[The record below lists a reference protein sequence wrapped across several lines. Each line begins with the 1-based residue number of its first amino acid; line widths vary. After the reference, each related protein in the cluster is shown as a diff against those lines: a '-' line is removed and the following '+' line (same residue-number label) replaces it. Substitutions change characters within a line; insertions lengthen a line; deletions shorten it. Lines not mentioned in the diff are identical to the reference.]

1 MGLRFWV
8 ALETMASMAG
18 YEDWSKERL
27 IARILELEGT
37 AGMAG
42 DSGHDLRRDVLERDE
57 RLGAI
62 LKTAVEGIITIDERG
77 RIEGFNPAAERLFGY
92 KSAEVAGRNVSLLM
106 PEPYHSEH
114 DGYMANYART
124 GQPKI
129 IGIGREV
136 VGLRKD
142 GSVFPMDLAVS
153 ELRLGERRMYCGF
166 VRDITERKE
175 HETRLSEL
183 AASLA
188 DKNRELESIVYVA
201 SHDLRSPLVNIQG
214 FSRELAMA
222 CRRVMDVMDRKG
234 LMGSGEAADELRR
247 ALYED
252 IPEALNFIQ
261 AGVGKMEALLSGFLR
276 FSRLGRASLK
286 IERLDMNRLMEDV
299 LRTLEFQIKDAGGE
313 AEIGP
318 LPSCVGDSTQVNQVF
333 TNLVEN
339 AIKYRSPSRALRLRI
354 VGVESG
360 KECLYQV
367 HDNGVGMAKE
377 HLGRIFEI
385 FHRLN
390 PRESTGEGLGLT
402 IAQKLLER
410 QGGRITVESQ
420 PGVGSCF
427 EVVLPSAGANGLGV
441 NEQPDSTPAR
451 TCPRM

>member
-1 MGLRFWV
+1 MSKRV
-8 ALETMASMAG
+8 AFGGGDGNDGGMSG
-18 YEDWSKERL
+18 YNTWSRERL
-27 IARILELEGT
+27 VARILELEGL
-37 AGMAG
+37 AGAGG
-42 DSGHDLRRDVLERDE
+42 DSRPDRRQDVLERDE
-57 RLGAI
+57 RLASI
-62 LKTAVEGIITIDERG
+62 LRTAVEGIITIDERG
-77 RIEGFNPAAERLFGY
+77 RIEGFNPAAERLFGH
-92 KSAEVAGRNVSLLM
+92 SAAEVAGRNVNMLM

-153 ELRLGERRMYCGF
+153 EVRLGDRRLYCGF

-183 AASLA
+183 ARTLE
-188 DKNRELESIVYVA
+188 DKNKELEGIVYVA

-222 CRRVMDVMDRKG
+222 CRRVAEGVD
-234 LMGSGEAADELRR
+234 AADLSGVGGGVAGELRR
-247 ALYED
+247 ALHED
-252 IPEALNFIQ
+252 IPEALSFIQ

-286 IERLDMNRLMEDV
+286 IERLDMNVLMREV
-299 LRTLEFQIKDAGGE
+299 LRSMEFQVKDAGGE
-313 AEIGP
+313 AEVGD
-318 LPSCVGDSTQVNQVF
+318 LPPCLGDSTQVNQVF

-339 AIKYRSPSRALRLRI
+339 AIKYRSPTRPLRLRI
-354 VGVESG
+354 EGEEAG
-360 KECLYQV
+360 RECRYRV
-367 HDNGVGMAKE
+367 RDNGMGMARE

-390 PRESTGEGLGLT
+390 PKESPGEGLGLT

-410 QGGRITVESQ
+410 QGGRIGVESE
-420 PGVGSCF
+420 PGVGSTF
-427 EVVLPSAGANGLGV
+427 EVALPAAGS
-441 NEQPDSTPAR
+441 QPLTETTPLKS
-451 TCPRM
+451 CPRM

>member
-1 MGLRFWV
+1 MGGMTDYD
-8 ALETMASMAG
+8 A
-18 YEDWSKERL
+18 WSREEL
-27 IARILELEGT
+27 VARILELEGVAK
-37 AGMAG
+37 AGGALG
-42 DSGHDLRRDVLERDE
+42 QDLRQDVLERDE

-62 LKTAVEGIITIDERG
+62 LRTAVEGIITIDERG

-92 KSAEVAGRNVSLLM
+92 GAAEVAGRNVSMLM

-124 GQPKI
+124 GRPKI

-183 AASLA
+183 ARNLA
-188 DKNRELESIVYVA
+188 DKNKELEGIVHVA

-222 CRRVMDVMDRKG
+222 CRRVAEVAERNWAG
-234 LMGSGEAADELRR
+234 GEGVDELRR
-247 ALYED
+247 ALHEE

-261 AGVGKMEALLSGFLR
+261 AGVGKMEGLLSGFLR
-276 FSRLGRASLK
+276 FSRLGRAALK
-286 IERLDMNRLMEDV
+286 IERLDMNRLMREV
-299 LRTLEFQIKDAGGE
+299 LRSMEFQIKEAGGE
-313 AEIGP
+313 AEVGD
-318 LPSCVGDSTQVNQVF
+318 LPPCVGDSTQVNQVF

-339 AIKYRSPSRALRLRI
+339 AVKYRSPSRPLRLRI
-354 VGVESG
+354 EGVESG
-360 KECLYQV
+360 KECGYLV
-367 HDNGVGMAKE
+367 HDNGIGMARE

-390 PRESTGEGLGLT
+390 PRGSPGEGLGLT
-402 IAQKLLER
+402 IARKLLER
-410 QGGRITVESQ
+410 QGGRIGVDSE
-420 PGVGSCF
+420 PGVGSVF
-427 EVVLPSAGANGLGV
+427 EVALPAAGSRPQAGR
-441 NEQPDSTPAR
+441 EQGEPTPLKP
-451 TCPRM
+451 CPRM

>member
-1 MGLRFWV
+1 M
-8 ALETMASMAG
+8 ETMGGMSG
-18 YEDWSKERL
+18 YDAWSREEL
-27 IARILELEGT
+27 VARILELEGLAK
-37 AGMAG
+37 AGGALG
-42 DSGHDLRRDVLERDE
+42 QDLRQDVLERDE

-62 LKTAVEGIITIDERG
+62 LRTAVEGIITIDERG

-92 KSAEVAGRNVSLLM
+92 AAAEVAGRNVSMLM

-114 DGYMANYART
+114 DGYVANYART
-124 GQPKI
+124 GQRKI

-142 GSVFPMDLAVS
+142 GTVFPMDLAVS

-183 AASLA
+183 AQTLA
-188 DKNRELESIVYVA
+188 DKNKELEGIVYVA

-222 CRRVMDVMDRKG
+222 CRRVADAVDRNW
-234 LMGSGEAADELRR
+234 GEGPAVDELRR

-276 FSRLGRASLK
+276 FSRLGRAALK
-286 IERLDMNRLMEDV
+286 IERLDMNRLMREV
-299 LRTLEFQIKDAGGE
+299 LRSVEFQVKDAGGE
-313 AEIGP
+313 AEVGD
-318 LPSCVGDSTQVNQVF
+318 LPPCLGDSTQVNQVF

-339 AIKYRSPSRALRLRI
+339 AVKYRAPGRPLRLRI
-354 VGVESG
+354 EGEEAG
-360 KECLYQV
+360 RECRYRV

-390 PRESTGEGLGLT
+390 PRESSGEGLGLT

-410 QGGRITVESQ
+410 QGGRIGVDSE
-420 PGVGSCF
+420 PGVGSAF
-427 EVVLPSAGANGLGV
+427 EVALPAAGSQPQPGA
-441 NEQPDSTPAR
+441 EQGEPTPLK